1 MLTDMGAQYYP
12 MLPIRPLRGQ
22 LRRIDMRNHRKIV
35 VIDGLIAHAGSQNL
49 IVDHYH
55 LKKNIA
61 RGLHWR
67 ELVARFEGPIVRE
80 LDAVFITDWVS
91 ESGELLQPNR
101 GPVVLADQP
110 GDWDAQ
116 VVPSGPS
123 FENDNNLKLFAA
135 VIQNAKRR
143 VNVTSPYFVP
153 DESIMLAMV
162 TAASRGLDVE
172 LFVSEVSDQ
181 FAVFHAQRSYYEQ
194 LLRPGKDLPPRG
206 ADRAARQA
214 REHRR
219 GRRDHRLKQLRHPLP
234 QPAHGGDGP
243 GARAGV
249 RRRDAP
255 DRGRLPGQQPTA
267 HAGGVAAT
275 ASAGES
281 VRQPDAP
288 HVLTDVAMRLATFNI
303 WNGRFPAS
311 AGSTSTGWPIRSERS
326 HRTSRRCRRSTWTSH
341 KPAMPILPRLSRKP

>member
-1 MLTDMGAQYYP
+1 MAQFAYPNRKETVKMLTDMGAQYYP
-12 MLPIRPLRGQ
+12 MLPIQPFRGQ

-49 IVDHYH
+49 IVDNYH
-55 LKKNIA
+55 LKKNVA

-80 LDAVFITDWVS
+80 LDAVFLTDWFS
-91 ESGELLQPNR
+91 ESGELPLATR

-143 VNVTSPYFVP
+143 VNLTSPYFVP
-153 DESIMLAMV
+153 DESIMMAMV
-162 TAASRGLDVE
+162 TAASRGLEVE

-194 LLRPGKDLPPRG
+194 LLR
-206 ADRAARQA
+206 
-214 REHRR
+214 
-219 GRRDHRLKQLRHPLP
+219 
-234 QPAHGGDGP
+234 
-243 GARAGV
+243 AGV
-249 RRRDAP
+249 RIYLLAAP
-255 DRGRLPGQQPTA
+255 TVL
-267 HAGGVAAT
+267 HAKHL
-275 ASAGES
+275 SIDE
-281 VRQPDAP
+281 
-288 HVLTDVAMRLATFNI
+288 DVAIIGSSNLDIRSLSLHMEVMVLVHAREFVDAMRRIEDGYRANSRLLTLEEWLRRPRREKVFDNLMRLT
-303 WNGRFPAS
+303 S
-311 AGSTSTGWPIRSERS
+311 AL
-326 HRTSRRCRRSTWTSH
+326 
-341 KPAMPILPRLSRKP
+341 M

>member
-1 MLTDMGAQYYP
+1 
-12 MLPIRPLRGQ
+12 
-22 LRRIDMRNHRKIV
+22 MRNHCKIV

-55 LKKNIA
+55 QKKNIA

-80 LDAVFITDWVS
+80 LDAVFLTDWVS
-91 ESGELLQPNR
+91 ESGELLQATR

-153 DESIMLAMV
+153 DESIMMAMV
-162 TAASRGLDVE
+162 TAASRGLEVE
-172 LFVSEVSDQ
+172 LFVSEISDQ

-194 LLRPGKDLPPRG
+194 LLRATRR

-214 REHRR
+214 PEHRR
-219 GRRDHRLKQLRHPLP
+219 GRRDHRL
-234 QPAHGGDGP
+234 
-243 GARAGV
+243 
-249 RRRDAP
+249 
-255 DRGRLPGQQPTA
+255 
-267 HAGGVAAT
+267 
-275 ASAGES
+275 
-281 VRQPDAP
+281 
-288 HVLTDVAMRLATFNI
+288 
-303 WNGRFPAS
+303 
-311 AGSTSTGWPIRSERS
+311 
-326 HRTSRRCRRSTWTSH
+326 
-341 KPAMPILPRLSRKP
+341 